1 MSEILPVWHPSA
13 CIPRE
18 EVLKGKLTDAELAL
32 RLSTIVKGE
41 AKPPYNTPESFL
53 NATHLTKNMKLII
66 ENVFGRL
73 AGTKGDVNPII
84 VLDVGFGGGKTHT
97 MATLYYIAKYGHK
110 PEISKIVGNLT
121 VPKNVKIVTI
131 SGEDYTEEGIIRNG
145 NQIKTIWGD
154 VFWQLGEY
162 EKYKTKDLE
171 AIIPF
176 IDEIKEAIKNS
187 PTLILLDELPTYLKV
202 VSTKKNM
209 LDKTVQWIQRL
220 VIAVSEVENAV
231 LVVAIA
237 EDVYKQEADK
247 AKAAITEAV
256 KKAMTEIRAHIARK
270 ETVYVP
276 VAEEDVVHIL
286 KKRLFDKINLS
297 TAKQTAEEYHKLY
310 NSLTVIDELKTN
322 QYKDLIEEYYPFHPH
337 LIKVLYER
345 LATLDRFQ
353 RTRGALRL
361 LTRTIRRIW
370 DQKEEDATLIHPF
383 HIDLADEDI
392 LTDLTTHI
400 GEEKLRNAVEADIWK
415 GDGTS
420 TAEQLDEQ
428 AIENWKAPLVRR
440 ACNTI
445 YLYSLAT
452 GREGDRG
459 IRSDALTSLLV
470 TPARREHFMKVRDI
484 VLDYLSDEF
493 HYIDKQGERYV
504 FIKEPTPIRV
514 IDLLARDTTEGE
526 ALNIIREKLQNEV
539 FKPMKDSKMEI
550 AIEFFPLTPSKLEDT
565 PTLQVAIL
573 NPNFYVLTDKTVLE
587 NISQF
592 LEYSD
597 DHKQHLRK
605 YKNSTFLLVASEDR
619 LDPVKIVARKIHAA
633 RKVRDDPL
641 RYQIPK
647 DRKTDIE
654 QYLAKQEKLLHDY
667 IRSAFLNVIYYH
679 KDGIKLYQIRD
690 GSGYGSSASGHEILK
705 HILTKA
711 IDRVADQLDPE
722 YIQNYVWPANR
733 EYVTTEE
740 LYEQFFARPGVK
752 IPADK
757 EVFIK
762 SILNGLEQGLWTLYQ
777 NGRLYSK
784 ENLDKENKPKIYIDS
799 QTELLTIE
807 EAKKRKEELERAKK
821 KDKEKGEEPD
831 VEGGGSGRQISV
843 GLINFADSKAE
854 VLATDL
860 EKKMKTEQ
868 FKHIHGAT
876 IKTNIPDASL
886 LQELR
891 SILTRYLPER
901 NLNIRLKGTLTR
913 RRPPEYEITFQ
924 TDKETAQKEE
934 GKSIL
939 ENIWKLKGAEYVE
952 LRLELKW
959 SQPTKPDEL
968 ANILRTLKPDLIIS
982 LQTEVSKE

>member
-1 MSEILPVWHPSA
+1 MSELSPVWHPTA

-110 PEISKIVGNLT
+110 SEISKKVDNLIF
-121 VPKNVKIVTI
+121 PKNVKIVTI
-131 SGEDYTEEGIIRNG
+131 SGEDYTDEGIIRNG
-145 NQIKTIWGD
+145 NMIKTIWGD
-154 VFWQLGEY
+154 VFWQLDEY

-171 AIIPF
+171 AIIPS
-176 IDEIKEAIKNS
+176 IDEIKEALKNS

-256 KKAMTEIRAHIARK
+256 KEALTEARAHIARK

-297 TAKQTAEEYHKLY
+297 TAKQTAKEYHNLY
-310 NSLTVIDELKTN
+310 NSLPVIDELKTD

-400 GEEKLRNAVEADIWK
+400 GEEKLRNAVEADVWK
-415 GDGTS
+415 GDRTA
-420 TAEQLDEQ
+420 TAEKLDEQ

-459 IRSDALTSLLV
+459 IRSDVLTSLLV

-484 VLDYLSDEF
+484 VLGYLSDEF

-514 IDLLARDTTEGE
+514 IDLLSRDTTEGE
-526 ALNIIREKLQNEV
+526 ALDIIREKLQKEV
-539 FKPMKDSKMEI
+539 FKPMNNSKVEI
-550 AIEFFPLTPSKLEDT
+550 AIEFFPLTPSKLEDI

-573 NPNFYVLTDKTVLE
+573 NPNFHVLTDKTVPE

-647 DRKTDIE
+647 ERKTDIE
-654 QYLAKQEKLLHDY
+654 QYLARQEKLLHDY

-679 KDGIKLYQIRD
+679 RDGIKLYQVRD
-690 GSGYGSSASGHEILK
+690 GSGYGSSATGHEMLK
-705 HILTKA
+705 HILTRA
-711 IDRVADQLDPE
+711 IERLTDNLDPE
-722 YIQNYVWPANR
+722 YIQNYVWPANK
-733 EYVTTEE
+733 ESLTTEE
-740 LYEQFFARPGVK
+740 LYEQFFIKPGLK
-752 IPADK
+752 IPTSK
-757 EVFIK
+757 EVFTE
-762 SILNGLEQGLWTLYQ
+762 SIVNGFMQGLWAIYQ
-777 NGRLYSK
+777 NGKLYTI
-784 ENLDKENKPKIYIDS
+784 ENMDKKNIPKIHIDS
-799 QTELLTIE
+799 QTEILTIE
-807 EAKKRKEELERAKK
+807 EAKRRKEESENEKK
-821 KDKEKGEEPD
+821 KES
-831 VEGGGSGRQISV
+831 VEGGEKGGGGRGVQVVI

-854 VLATDL
+854 VLPTDL

-868 FKHIHGAT
+868 FKYVRRAT
-876 IKTNIPDASL
+876 IKTNIPDASI

-901 NLNIRLKGTLTR
+901 NLNIRLTGTLTR
-913 RRPPEYEITFQ
+913 TTPPKYKITFEI
-924 TDKETAQKEE
+924 DKQNSQREE

-939 ENIWKLKGAEYVE
+939 ENIWKLKGAESVD
-952 LRLELKW
+952 LQLELEW
-959 SQPTKPDEL
+959 SLQTKPEEL
-968 ANILRTLKPDLIIS
+968 SNILRTLKPDLIIS
-982 LQTEVSKE
+982 LQAEVSKE

>member
-1 MSEILPVWHPSA
+1 MTEIIPIWNHSA

-41 AKPPYNTPESFL
+41 AKPPYNTPESFF

-73 AGTKGDVNPII
+73 TGTKGDVNPVI

-97 MATLYYIAKYGHK
+97 MATLYYIAKYGHR
-110 PEISKIVGNLT
+110 PEISEKIGNIK
-121 VPKNVKIVTI
+121 VPRNVKIVAI
-131 SGEDYTEEGIIRNG
+131 SGEDYTEEGVTQDG
-145 NQIKTIWGD
+145 KQIKTIWGD
-154 VFWQLGEY
+154 MFWQLGVY
-162 EKYKTKDLE
+162 EKYKNKDVE
-171 AIIPF
+171 AIIPS
-176 IDEIKEAIKNS
+176 IDEIKEAIKQN
-187 PTLILLDELPTYLKV
+187 PTLILLDELPTYLKA

-237 EDVYKQEADK
+237 EDVYKQEAEK
-247 AKAAITEAV
+247 AKVAIIEAV
-256 KKAMTEIRAHIARK
+256 KEAMTEARAHIARK

-276 VAEEDVVHIL
+276 ITEEDAVHIL
-286 KKRLFDKINLS
+286 KRFLFEKIDPS
-297 TAKQTAEEYHKLY
+297 AAKQTAEAYHKLY
-310 NSLTVIDELKTN
+310 TSLPVIEELKTS

-361 LTRTIRRIW
+361 LIRTIKRMW
-370 DQKEEDATLIHPF
+370 SLKEEDATLIYPF
-383 HIDLADEDI
+383 HIDLADNDI
-392 LTDLTTHI
+392 LADLTTHI
-400 GEEKLRNAVEADIWK
+400 GEEKLRNAVEADIYK
-415 GDGTS
+415 GDGTA
-420 TAEQLDEQ
+420 TAERLDEQ

-445 YLYSLAT
+445 YLFSLAT

-459 IRSDALTSLLV
+459 IRSDVLTSLLV
-470 TPARREHFMKVRDI
+470 TPVRKEHFMKIRDI
-484 VLDYLSDEF
+484 VLNYLSDEF

-526 ALNIIREKLQNEV
+526 VLDIIREKLQKEV
-539 FKPMKDSKMEI
+539 FKPTKDMKMEI
-550 AIEFFPLTPSKLEDT
+550 AVEFFPITPSKLEDE

-573 NPNFYVLTDKTVLE
+573 NPNFHVLTDKSIPE
-587 NISQF
+587 SISQF

-597 DHKQHLRK
+597 DHKQNLRK
-605 YKNSTFLLVASEDR
+605 YKNSTFLLVASEDK
-619 LDPVKIVARKIHAA
+619 LGPVKAVARKIHAA

-647 DRKTDIE
+647 DRKTDVE
-654 QYLAKQEKLLHDY
+654 EYLARQEKQLHDY
-667 IRSAFLNVIYYH
+667 IRSAFLNIIYYH
-679 KDGIKLYQIRD
+679 RDGIRLYQVRD
-690 GSGYGSSASGHEILK
+690 GSGYGSSASGYELLK

-722 YIQNYVWPANR
+722 YIQNYVWPAKK
-733 EYVTTEE
+733 ESVTTEE
-740 LYEQFFARPGVK
+740 LYEQFFIRPGVK
-752 IPADK
+752 IPADRD
-757 EVFIK
+757 VYIK
-762 SILNGLEQGLWTLYQ
+762 SIVSGIEQGLWTLYQ
-777 NGRLYSK
+777 NGKLY
-784 ENLDKENKPKIYIDS
+784 DKADTPKKINIDS

-807 EAKKRKEELERAKK
+807 EAEKRRDKLEREKWE
-821 KDKEKGEEPD
+821 EKGKIKEHIEP
-831 VEGGGSGRQISV
+831 GGGVKPPLIE
-843 GLINFADSKAE
+843 LINFADSRAE
-854 VLATDL
+854 ILAADL
-860 EKKMKTEQ
+860 EKKMRTEH
-868 FKHIHGAT
+868 FKHIRSAT

-901 NLNIRLKGTLTR
+901 NLNIRLTGTLTR
-913 RRPPEYEITFQ
+913 TRPPKYEITFE

-939 ENIWKLKGAEYVE
+939 ENIWKLKGAESVE

-959 SQPTKPDEL
+959 NQPIRPEEL
-968 ANILRTLKPDLIIS
+968 ANIIRTLNPELIIS
-982 LQTEVSKE
+982 LQAEVSR